1 MDYKYKG
8 FNNRSQLKWHK
19 KDNPN
24 PVEALASPSES
35 EHFIHPTVQYLL
47 KSINLED
54 GQNHDLF
61 ATHIRKTM
69 KISNQYCKFH
79 LYDCFKHVSRT
90 KKLAEFV

>member
-1 MDYKYKG
+1 MICVWSSFLTK
-8 FNNRSQLKWHK
+8 
-19 KDNPN
+19 
-24 PVEALASPSES
+24 
-35 EHFIHPTVQYLL
+35 

-61 ATHIRKTM
+61 ATHVWKTI

-90 KKLAEFV
+90 KNLAEFI